1 MSVFTTA
8 SSSNAGDIAIRPG
21 TALTAD
27 AVFLANA
34 KRLAQPRKTTTPY
47 SKFLQ
52 AYAVVPTPAGMHRAV
67 FTSNAWK
74 QLTPEQQDSYG
85 TNNAAKAQAKLA
97 KAQAKAVKDAER
109 EAAKTIKAAEREAA
123 KAQAKAA
130 KAAEREA
137 VKAAKAAEREA
148 AKATKAAEREAA
160 KATKAT
166 ELEAAKVTKAAKL
179 EATKAAKAAELETAK
194 AQAKAAK
201 AAEREAVKAVKA
213 AEREAAKAAKAA
225 ELEATKALVKPKKVP
240 CSFILFL
247 NATRTYYASI
257 LAEANAEVGD
267 GLPVQQKDIVALASS
282 VWRDTDNAE
291 LRDLWADRHEQAKHS
306 EFSDRQSLIDSW
318 VETA

>member
-137 VKAAKAAEREA
+137 VKA
-148 AKATKAAEREAA
+148 
-160 KATKAT
+160 
-166 ELEAAKVTKAAKL
+166 
-179 EATKAAKAAELETAK
+179 
-194 AQAKAAK
+194 
-201 AAEREAVKAVKA
+201 VKA

>member
-34 KRLAQPRKTTTPY
+34 KRLALPRKTTTPY

-109 EAAKTIKAAEREAA
+109 EAAKSVKAAEREAA
-123 KAQAKAA
+123 KAQAKSA

-137 VKAAKAAEREA
+137 AKATKASEREAAKAAKAAEREA
-148 AKATKAAEREAA
+148 AKATKAAEI
-160 KATKAT
+160 
-166 ELEAAKVTKAAKL
+166 EAAKVAKAAKL
-179 EATKAAKAAELETAK
+179 
-194 AQAKAAK
+194 
-201 AAEREAVKAVKA
+201 
-213 AEREAAKAAKAA
+213 EAAKAAKAA
-225 ELEATKALVKPKKVP
+225 ELEAAKALVKTKKVP
-240 CSFILFL
+240 CSYFLFL
-247 NATRTYYASI
+247 NATRAYYASI

-282 VWRDTDNAE
+282 VWRDADNAE